1 MIVGGGVVLSASYEA
16 RAFGVRTA
24 MGGRAAHRL
33 CPHAVVVSPRFTAY
47 SEASKAAYRVFDEF
61 SPAVEGLSIDEAFLD
76 VRGLEHFA
84 GTPREIAARLRR
96 AVLADVGL
104 PITVG
109 VARTKFLAKVAS
121 GVAKPD
127 GLLVVPPDRELGFLH
142 ALPVEK
148 VWGVGRVTAEKL
160 HNHGIRTVGELAA
173 EPPELLVAMLGRAA
187 GRQLHALAH
196 NRDPRPVET
205 RRRRRTMGAQRA
217 LGRPP
222 HSQAEIDASLV
233 ALVDRVTRRMRTAG
247 RAGRTVVLRL
257 RFADYSRA
265 TRSHTL
271 PCPTAQ
277 SAIVL
282 ATARGSGGGVPAA
295 DRRARPD
302 TGRGRRHQSRQ
313 QRQRSAPAA
322 LREAQPGG
330 AGRRHGRRPRP
341 LRIGRRGSGGAARAR
356 PRLAAAP
363 APRLTR
369 YPEPARR
376 CRG

>member
-1 MIVGGGVVLSASYEA
+1 M
-16 RAFGVRTA
+16 
-24 MGGRAAHRL
+24 
-33 CPHAVVVSPRFTAY
+33 
-47 SEASKAAYRVFDEF
+47 
-61 SPAVEGLSIDEAFLD
+61 
-76 VRGLEHFA
+76 
-84 GTPREIAARLRR
+84 
-96 AVLADVGL
+96 
-104 PITVG
+104 
-109 VARTKFLAKVAS
+109 ARTKFLAKVAS

-127 GLLVVPPDRELGFLH
+127 GLLVVPPHRELGFLH

-160 HNHGIRTVGELAA
+160 RNHGIRTVGELAA

-222 HSQAEIDASLV
+222 HSHAEIDASLV

-282 ATARGSGGGVPAA
+282 ATARGLVEASQPLICERGLTLVGVAVTNLDSSGNVQLLLPFERRSREALDGAMDDV
-295 DRRARPD
+295 RARF
-302 TGRGRRHQSRQ
+302 
-313 QRQRSAPAA
+313 
-322 LREAQPGG
+322 
-330 AGRRHGRRPRP
+330 
-341 LRIGRRGSGGAARAR
+341 GSGAVVRAVLLGR
-356 PRLAAAP
+356 D
-363 APRLTR
+363 
-369 YPEPARR
+369 
-376 CRG
+376 RGWQPPQLPD